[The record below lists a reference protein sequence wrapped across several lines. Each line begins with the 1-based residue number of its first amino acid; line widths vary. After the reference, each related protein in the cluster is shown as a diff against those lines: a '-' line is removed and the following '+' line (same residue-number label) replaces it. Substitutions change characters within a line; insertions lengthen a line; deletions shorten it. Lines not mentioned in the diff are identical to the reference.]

1 MICGRFE
8 LDAERPWVMGILNV
22 TPDSFS
28 DGGRHMALSQA
39 LEAAHR
45 MKEEGADII
54 DVGGESTRPGAQPV
68 SPQQEADRVL
78 PVLEALQPLRIPVSL
93 DSRRPSV
100 VRQALAVGIDLVND
114 VSGFQSDAMLALL
127 PAIQQCRAMACVM
140 HMQGEP
146 QTMQS
151 APYYDDVVAEVSGF
165 LEAQQSRLMAA
176 GLSRDQILLDPG
188 FGFGK
193 TISHN
198 QQLFR
203 HLPALSRLGPVLVG
217 VSRKRMIAELSQRP
231 LDRPLSRLGG
241 SLAAAVMAATA
252 GARVLR
258 VHDVRETADALRVW
272 AGLK

>member
-68 SPQQEADRVL
+68 SPEEEADRVL
-78 PVLEALQPLRIPVSL
+78 PVLEALAPLQIPLSL

-114 VSGFQSDAMLALL
+114 VSGFQSEAMLALL
-127 PAIQQCRAMACVM
+127 PAIHQCRAMACVM

-151 APYYDDVVAEVSGF
+151 APHYDDVVAEVSGF
-165 LEAQQSRLMAA
+165 LEAQQSRLMAT
-176 GLSRDQILLDPG
+176 GLARDQILLDPG

-193 TISHN
+193 TLAHN
-198 QQLFR
+198 RALFR
-203 HLPALSRLGPVLVG
+203 HLPALSRLGPLLVG
-217 VSRKRMIAELSQRP
+217 VSRKRMLAELSQRP

-241 SLAAAVMAATA
+241 SLAAAVMAAAA
-252 GARVLR
+252 GAQVLR
-258 VHDVRETADALRVW
+258 VHDVRETVDALRVW

>member
-1 MICGRFE
+1 
-8 LDAERPWVMGILNV
+8 
-22 TPDSFS
+22 
-28 DGGRHMALSQA
+28 MALSQA

-45 MKEEGADII
+45 MREEGADII

-127 PAIQQCRAMACVM
+127 PEIQQCRAMACVM

-258 VHDVRETADALRVW
+258 VHDVRETVDALRVW

>member
-68 SPQQEADRVL
+68 SPEEEADRVL
-78 PVLEALQPLRIPVSL
+78 PVLEALAPLQSPLSL

-100 VRQALAVGIDLVND
+100 VRQALDVGIDLVND
-114 VSGFQSDAMLALL
+114 VSGFQSEAMLALL
-127 PAIQQCRAMACVM
+127 PAIQQCRAMVCVM

-151 APYYDDVVAEVSGF
+151 APHYDDVVEEVSGF
-165 LEAQQSRLMAA
+165 LRAQQSRLMAA
-176 GLSRDQILLDPG
+176 GLARDQILLDPG

-193 TISHN
+193 TLAHN
-198 QQLFR
+198 RQLFR
-203 HLPALSRLGPVLVG
+203 DLPALSRVGPVLVG
-217 VSRKRMIAELSQRP
+217 VSRKRMLAELSERP

-241 SLAAAVMAATA
+241 SLAAAVMAAAA

-258 VHDVRETADALRVW
+258 VHDVRETVDALRVW

>member
-45 MKEEGADII
+45 MREEGADII

-127 PAIQQCRAMACVM
+127 PEIQQCRAMACVM

-217 VSRKRMIAELSQRP
+217 VSRKRMIAELSQRL

>member
-127 PAIQQCRAMACVM
+127 PEIQQCRAMACVM

-258 VHDVRETADALRVW
+258 VHDVRETVDALRVW

>member
-68 SPQQEADRVL
+68 SPEEEADRVL
-78 PVLEALQPLRIPVSL
+78 PVLEALAPLQIPLSL

-114 VSGFQSDAMLALL
+114 VSGFQSEAMLALL

-151 APYYDDVVAEVSGF
+151 APHYDDVVAEVSGF

-176 GLSRDQILLDPG
+176 GLTRDQILLDPG

-193 TISHN
+193 TLAHN

-217 VSRKRMIAELSQRP
+217 VSRKRMLAEMSQRP

-241 SLAAAVMAATA
+241 SLAAAVMAAAA

-258 VHDVRETADALRVW
+258 VHDVRETVDALRVW

>member
-68 SPQQEADRVL
+68 SPEEEADRVL
-78 PVLEALQPLRIPVSL
+78 PVLEALAPLQIPLSL

-114 VSGFQSDAMLALL
+114 VSGFQSEAMLALL

-151 APYYDDVVAEVSGF
+151 APHYDDVVAEVSGF
-165 LEAQQSRLMAA
+165 LEAQQSRLMAT
-176 GLSRDQILLDPG
+176 GLARDQILLDPG

-193 TISHN
+193 TLAHN
-198 QQLFR
+198 RALFR

-217 VSRKRMIAELSQRP
+217 VSRKRMLAELSQRP

-241 SLAAAVMAATA
+241 SLAAAVMAAAA
-252 GARVLR
+252 GAQVLR
-258 VHDVRETADALRVW
+258 VHDVRETVDALRVW

>member
-68 SPQQEADRVL
+68 SPEEEADRVL
-78 PVLEALQPLRIPVSL
+78 PVLEALAPLQIPLSL

-100 VRQALAVGIDLVND
+100 VRQALDVGIDLVND
-114 VSGFQSDAMLALL
+114 VSGFQSEAMLALL
-127 PAIQQCRAMACVM
+127 PAIQQCRAMVCVM

-151 APYYDDVVAEVSGF
+151 APHYDDVVEEVSGF
-165 LEAQQSRLMAA
+165 LRAQQSRLMAA
-176 GLSRDQILLDPG
+176 GLARDQTLLDPG

-193 TISHN
+193 TLAHN
-198 QQLFR
+198 RQLFR
-203 HLPALSRLGPVLVG
+203 HLPALSRVGPVLVG
-217 VSRKRMIAELSQRP
+217 VSRKRMLAELSERP

-241 SLAAAVMAATA
+241 SLAAAVMAAAA

-258 VHDVRETADALRVW
+258 VHDVRETVDALRVW

>member
-39 LEAAHR
+39 LEAAYR

-68 SPQQEADRVL
+68 SPEEEADRVL
-78 PVLEALQPLRIPVSL
+78 PVLEALAPLQIPLSL

-114 VSGFQSDAMLALL
+114 VSGFQSQAMLALS

-151 APYYDDVVAEVSGF
+151 APHYDDVVAEVSGF
-165 LEAQQSRLMAA
+165 LEARQSRLLAA
-176 GLSRDQILLDPG
+176 GLTRDQILLDPG

-193 TISHN
+193 TLAHN

-217 VSRKRMIAELSQRP
+217 VSRKRMLAEMSQRP

-241 SLAAAVMAATA
+241 SLAAAVMAAAA
-252 GARVLR
+252 GVRVLR
-258 VHDVRETADALRVW
+258 VHDVRETVDALRVW

>member
-68 SPQQEADRVL
+68 SPEEEADRVL
-78 PVLEALQPLRIPVSL
+78 PVLEALAPLQIPLSL

-114 VSGFQSDAMLALL
+114 VSGFQSEAMLALL

-151 APYYDDVVAEVSGF
+151 APHYDDVVAEVSGF
-165 LEAQQSRLMAA
+165 LEAQQSRLMAT
-176 GLSRDQILLDPG
+176 GLARDQILLDPG

-193 TISHN
+193 TLAHN
-198 QQLFR
+198 RALFR

-217 VSRKRMIAELSQRP
+217 VSRKRMLAELSQRP

-241 SLAAAVMAATA
+241 SLAAAVMAAAA

-258 VHDVRETADALRVW
+258 VHDVRETVDALRVW

>member
-45 MKEEGADII
+45 MREEGADII

-127 PAIQQCRAMACVM
+127 PVIQQCRAMACVM

-217 VSRKRMIAELSQRP
+217 VSRKRMIAELSQRL

>member
-45 MKEEGADII
+45 MREEGADII

>member
-68 SPQQEADRVL
+68 SPEEEADRVL
-78 PVLEALQPLRIPVSL
+78 PVLEALAPLQIPLSL

-100 VRQALAVGIDLVND
+100 VRQALDVGIDLVND
-114 VSGFQSDAMLALL
+114 VSGFQSEAMLALL
-127 PAIQQCRAMACVM
+127 PAIQQCRAMVCVM

-151 APYYDDVVAEVSGF
+151 APHYDDVVEEVSGF
-165 LEAQQSRLMAA
+165 LRAQQSRLMAA
-176 GLSRDQILLDPG
+176 GLARDQILLDPG

-193 TISHN
+193 TLAHN
-198 QQLFR
+198 RQLFR
-203 HLPALSRLGPVLVG
+203 HLPALSRVGPVLVG
-217 VSRKRMIAELSQRP
+217 VSRKRMLAELSERP

-241 SLAAAVMAATA
+241 SLAAAVMAAAA

-258 VHDVRETADALRVW
+258 VHDVRETVDALRVW

>member
-68 SPQQEADRVL
+68 SPEEEADRVL
-78 PVLEALQPLRIPVSL
+78 PVLEALAPLQIPLSL

-114 VSGFQSDAMLALL
+114 VSGFQSEAMLALL
-127 PAIQQCRAMACVM
+127 PAIHQCRAMACVM

-151 APYYDDVVAEVSGF
+151 APHYDDVVAEVSGF
-165 LEAQQSRLMAA
+165 LEAQQSRLMAT
-176 GLSRDQILLDPG
+176 GLARDQILLDPG

-193 TISHN
+193 TLAHN
-198 QQLFR
+198 RALFR

-217 VSRKRMIAELSQRP
+217 VSRKRMLAELSQRP

-241 SLAAAVMAATA
+241 SLAAAVMAAAA
-252 GARVLR
+252 GAQVLR
-258 VHDVRETADALRVW
+258 VHDVRETVDALRVW

>member
-68 SPQQEADRVL
+68 SPEEEADRVL
-78 PVLEALQPLRIPVSL
+78 PVLEALAPLQIPLSL

-114 VSGFQSDAMLALL
+114 VSGFQSEAMLALL

-146 QTMQS
+146 QTMQA
-151 APYYDDVVAEVSGF
+151 APHYDDVVAEVSGF

-176 GLSRDQILLDPG
+176 GLARDQILLDPG

-193 TISHN
+193 TLAHN
-198 QQLFR
+198 QALFR
-203 HLPALSRLGPVLVG
+203 HLPALSRVGPVLVG
-217 VSRKRMIAELSQRP
+217 VSRKRMLAELSQRP

-241 SLAAAVMAATA
+241 SLAAAVMAAAA
-252 GARVLR
+252 GAQVLR
-258 VHDVRETADALRVW
+258 VHDVRETVDALRVW

>member
-28 DGGRHMALSQA
+28 DGGRHMALSRA

-68 SPQQEADRVL
+68 SPEEEADRVL
-78 PVLEALQPLRIPVSL
+78 PVLEALAPLQIPLSL

-114 VSGFQSDAMLALL
+114 VSGFQSEAMLALL

-151 APYYDDVVAEVSGF
+151 APHYDDVVAEVSGF
-165 LEAQQSRLMAA
+165 LEAQQSRLMAT
-176 GLSRDQILLDPG
+176 GLARDQILLDPG

-193 TISHN
+193 TLAHN
-198 QQLFR
+198 RALFR

-217 VSRKRMIAELSQRP
+217 VSRKRMLAELSQRP

-241 SLAAAVMAATA
+241 SLAAAVMAAAA
-252 GARVLR
+252 GAQVLR
-258 VHDVRETADALRVW
+258 VHDVRETVDALRVW

>member
-28 DGGRHMALSQA
+28 DGGRHIALSQA

-127 PAIQQCRAMACVM
+127 PEIQQCRAMACVM

-258 VHDVRETADALRVW
+258 VHDVRETVDALRVW

>member
-127 PAIQQCRAMACVM
+127 PEIQQCRAMACVM

>member
-68 SPQQEADRVL
+68 SPEEEADRVL
-78 PVLEALQPLRIPVSL
+78 PVLEALAPLQIPLSL

-114 VSGFQSDAMLALL
+114 VSGFQSEAMLALL

-146 QTMQS
+146 QTMQA
-151 APYYDDVVAEVSGF
+151 APHYDDVVAEVSGF

-176 GLSRDQILLDPG
+176 GLARDQILLDPG

-193 TISHN
+193 TLAHN
-198 QQLFR
+198 QALFR
-203 HLPALSRLGPVLVG
+203 HLPALSRVGPVLVG
-217 VSRKRMIAELSQRP
+217 VSRKRMLAELSQRP

-241 SLAAAVMAATA
+241 SLAAAVMAAAA
-252 GARVLR
+252 GVRVLR
-258 VHDVRETADALRVW
+258 VHDVRETVDALRVW

>member
-68 SPQQEADRVL
+68 SPEEEADRVL
-78 PVLEALQPLRIPVSL
+78 PVLEALAPLQIPLSL

-100 VRQALAVGIDLVND
+100 VRQALDVGIDLVND
-114 VSGFQSDAMLALL
+114 VSGFQSEAMLALL
-127 PAIQQCRAMACVM
+127 PAIQQCRAMVCVM

-151 APYYDDVVAEVSGF
+151 APHYDDVVEEVSGF
-165 LEAQQSRLMAA
+165 LRTQQSRLMAA
-176 GLSRDQILLDPG
+176 GLVRDQILLDPG

-193 TISHN
+193 TLAHN
-198 QQLFR
+198 RQLFR
-203 HLPALSRLGPVLVG
+203 HLPALSRVGPVLVG
-217 VSRKRMIAELSQRP
+217 ASRKRMLAELSQRP

-241 SLAAAVMAATA
+241 SLAAAVMAAAA

-258 VHDVRETADALRVW
+258 VHDVRETVDALRVW

>member
-45 MKEEGADII
+45 MREEGADII

-146 QTMQS
+146 QTMQT

>member
-258 VHDVRETADALRVW
+258 VHDVRETVDALRVW

>member
-28 DGGRHMALSQA
+28 DGGRHMALSRA

-68 SPQQEADRVL
+68 SPEEEADRVL
-78 PVLEALQPLRIPVSL
+78 PVLEALAPLQIPLSL

-114 VSGFQSDAMLALL
+114 VSGFQSEAMLALL
-127 PAIQQCRAMACVM
+127 PAIQQRRAMACVM

-165 LEAQQSRLMAA
+165 LEAQQSRLMAT
-176 GLSRDQILLDPG
+176 GLARDQILLDPG

-193 TISHN
+193 TLAHN
-198 QQLFR
+198 RALFR

-217 VSRKRMIAELSQRP
+217 VSRKRMLAELSQRP

-241 SLAAAVMAATA
+241 SLAAAVMAAAA

-258 VHDVRETADALRVW
+258 VHDVRETVDALRVW

>member
-68 SPQQEADRVL
+68 SPEEEADRVL
-78 PVLEALQPLRIPVSL
+78 PVLEALAPLQIPLSL

-100 VRQALAVGIDLVND
+100 VRQALDVGIDLVND
-114 VSGFQSDAMLALL
+114 VSGFQSEAMLALL
-127 PAIQQCRAMACVM
+127 PAIQQCRAMVCVM

-151 APYYDDVVAEVSGF
+151 APHYDDVVEEVSGF
-165 LEAQQSRLMAA
+165 LRAQQSRLMAA
-176 GLSRDQILLDPG
+176 GLARDQTLLDPG

-193 TISHN
+193 TLAHN
-198 QQLFR
+198 RQLFR
-203 HLPALSRLGPVLVG
+203 DLPALSRVGPVLVG
-217 VSRKRMIAELSQRP
+217 VSRKRMLAELSERP

-241 SLAAAVMAATA
+241 SLAAAVMAAAA

-258 VHDVRETADALRVW
+258 VHDVRETVDALRVW